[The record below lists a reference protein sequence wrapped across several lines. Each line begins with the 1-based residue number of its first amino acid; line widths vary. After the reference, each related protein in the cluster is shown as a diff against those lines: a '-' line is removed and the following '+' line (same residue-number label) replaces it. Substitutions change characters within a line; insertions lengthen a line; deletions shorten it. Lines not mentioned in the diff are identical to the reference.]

1 MSYNM
6 TEVNHLRI
14 TVADNDKLGEFLET
28 ITSKLK
34 KLGPH
39 PEKPLNVR
47 RAADVAGI
55 SENTAGKYVDILKL
69 TGKLR
74 VNEENPPAKFLYLPT
89 YSEQE
94 QDSSGN
100 EGEGDSR

>member
-6 TEVNHLRI
+6 TEVNHDRI
-14 TVADNDKLGEFLET
+14 TVADNDRLDRFREA
-28 ITSKLK
+28 ITSELK

-55 SENTAGKYVDILKL
+55 SENTAGKYVDVLKA
-69 TGKLR
+69 TGELR

-89 YSEQE
+89 PNKKE
-94 QDSSGN
+94 
-100 EGEGDSR
+100 